1 MAISDKKIEMFDVCQ
16 RVLIVVF
23 EEKFDNLQ
31 KDMK

>member
-1 MAISDKKIEMFDVCQ
+1 MAISDKKIETFAVCQ
-16 RVLIVVF
+16 RVVIVGF